1 MSYKNVIN
9 ANADMLSKA
18 EQMYQADQK
27 NIALSKGSDVD
38 DVEKQES
45 LKAINDKLNILREEK
60 AKALAERERE
70 YNRDTKILQAIYDND
85 TKSNVV
91 LKKQDKE
98 LEHNY
103 DTIDNMKGDILTL
116 RRQVEISQDETVRRN
131 NRLFLLK
138 LVFVYLLVSIIPVML
153 IKNDNISQNNGLIVI
168 GAFTGLFMVSVLW
181 NFYQNRNRNNLRY
194 TVRQWDSPDIKDII
208 SEEDNME
215 STVTEDKPQIDQL
228 VDELTAMKE
237 QALRDEDYE
246 TAANCKKMLED
257 IQNNQSNGLELGGYS
272 NDDEVL
278 KVLEEIKA
286 EKNRITG
293 DTETK
298 RSDLIAK
305 LEADIKS
312 HVNSIKS
319 LNTEIT
325 TSNETEQDL
334 QNRVKESQNT
344 IDQMTKEL
352 EKLKSA

>member
-1 MSYKNVIN
+1 
-9 ANADMLSKA
+9 
-18 EQMYQADQK
+18 
-27 NIALSKGSDVD
+27 
-38 DVEKQES
+38 
-45 LKAINDKLNILREEK
+45 
-60 AKALAERERE
+60 
-70 YNRDTKILQAIYDND
+70 
-85 TKSNVV
+85 
-91 LKKQDKE
+91 
-98 LEHNY
+98 
-103 DTIDNMKGDILTL
+103 
-116 RRQVEISQDETVRRN
+116 
-131 NRLFLLK
+131 LK